1 MKGTIL
7 AVLLFTLFS
16 NSFAINDTDVVYEF
30 VNCTIRAMTSGIE
43 GLVPPHNPLH
53 IRNFNITE
61 EILGLSYHIEITNNV
76 LAHLVD
82 VELRQV
88 DVTTYTNPDALNI
101 DYDIYWKV
109 LNFTGD
115 YAWSVEFLGAE
126 IGGNGS
132 YSIAFDHTDFTGLF
146 NLTKPGQADKGIK
159 THLDDFT
166 LNVSVK
172 EVENI
177 IRQSLLRNGRRGF
190 ATLPNAAPQPD
201 PVQEADKLIKT
212 LELEIRSHEP
222 AVLKSYCKFV
232 VTTGNHFGIDT
243 KSWSLRKPVH
253 ERYTVLKSVHI
264 YKKHRVQY
272 EKRTYFGFVQYSK
285 LTGSTADTLLEY
297 VERNLPEGVSL
308 KATKV
313 EVQQIPDH
321 LKPS

>member
-172 EVENI
+172 EVEVNI
-177 IRQSLLRNGRRGF
+177 TGAGPEWLTN
-190 ATLPNAAPQPD
+190 
-201 PVQEADKLIKT
+201 
-212 LELEIRSHEP
+212 EIVKDALYVVMNNVP
-222 AVLKSYCKFV
+222 ASVGDALKENRFNEFWI
-232 VTTGNHFGIDT
+232 GH
-243 KSWSLRKPVH
+243 P
-253 ERYTVLKSVHI
+253 E
-264 YKKHRVQY
+264 
-272 EKRTYFGFVQYSK
+272 K
-285 LTGSTADTLLEY
+285 LTAL
-297 VERNLPEGVSL
+297 VEWCYANP
-308 KATKV
+308 
-313 EVQQIPDH
+313 
-321 LKPS
+321 